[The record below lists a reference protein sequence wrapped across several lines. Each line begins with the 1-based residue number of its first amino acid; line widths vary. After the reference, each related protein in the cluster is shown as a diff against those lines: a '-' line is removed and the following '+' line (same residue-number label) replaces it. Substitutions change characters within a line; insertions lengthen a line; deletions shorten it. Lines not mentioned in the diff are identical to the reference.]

1 MKIEEC
7 KVVIH
12 NNEKFCG
19 HEYILEDKNILLN
32 SIKIFAHP
40 DYFKCSKDDLI
51 FKDTIN
57 FNISKIS
64 ENKYRVFISTIV
76 DCNEFYINYGVLRDV
91 KKITLDKDEL
101 PNVTKKD
108 DGSTEIV
115 FQENVGD

>member
-12 NNEKFCG
+12 KTKKCNG
-19 HEYILEDKNILLN
+19 HEYTLEDKDILLN
-32 SIKIFAHP
+32 SIKILSHI
-40 DYFKCSKDDLI
+40 DYFKCSSDDLI

-64 ENKYRVFISTIV
+64 ENKYRVHISTIV

-91 KKITLDKDEL
+91 KKMTLDKDEL
-101 PNVTKKD
+101 PNVTKKG
-108 DGSTEIV
+108 DGSLEIT
-115 FQENVGD
+115 FQ